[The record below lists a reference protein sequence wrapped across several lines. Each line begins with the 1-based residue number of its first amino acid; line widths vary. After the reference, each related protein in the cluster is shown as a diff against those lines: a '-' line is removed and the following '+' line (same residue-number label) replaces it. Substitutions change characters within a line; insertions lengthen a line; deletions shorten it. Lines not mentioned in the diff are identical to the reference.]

1 LLKPSSSESVLWL
14 GEGHPPALLA
24 AHLLEYGLTL
34 VREPRAFDPQFDG
47 VLPAR
52 RIAVLDELAPRAT
65 GRLSLG
71 GRRIALV
78 HPDPHSAEALSL
90 SLTARGAQVVA
101 LSHQR
106 ESFQRAEQLDP
117 DIVLIEPD
125 HFYGEC
131 WSIVEALWEH
141 PRLRWASLL
150 LIHPESLGFGG
161 VSVPDVRLLCAG
173 IQSLS
178 IDVDRLE
185 EPMRNEPSFD
195 LHLDRLGPARTLR
208 LLVESERSLRAEFW
222 TPEATIDID
231 VAKEL
236 VIGARGVRHTEPPQR
251 VHGPAALAILL
262 ELEQGVV
269 SVREVSHPAVANVMA
284 PFDAALH
291 FAGEAAVQA
300 ETELP
305 TRPQLVD
312 QPFDDIPTR
321 QWDEPL
327 PQLADE
333 ASHSSF
339 ETLDVTVAN
348 EPSPVAAISAPVHMS
363 SLEPSGDYKTDPRAP
378 VDTAPFRAQQKLWR
392 AITGGAAGVAAALL
406 LGWALWPSSEREPPL
421 SMREADRAPQ
431 AAAAAAAPHPEP
443 AVHGP
448 SASTPRLESSAQVQP
463 PAPAPAIEAPQTEAS
478 DDDEVD
484 EEPPAGSMRAKALRA
499 NALAE
504 NGNYLRSHGFLTE
517 ARGKYVE
524 ALELYSE
531 CPRALAGM
539 AKLSIA
545 QGQAE
550 QAVDY
555 AVQLVGLRPGQGAY
569 HLLLGD
575 AYKAAGITDKAR
587 TAWRVAARLGNAK
600 ARSRLGD

>member
-14 GEGHPPALLA
+14 GEGHAPALLA
-24 AHLLEYGLTL
+24 AHLREHGLAL
-34 VREPRAFDPQFDG
+34 VNEPRAFDSQFDG

-52 RIAVLDELAPRAT
+52 RIALLDELALRVT

-125 HFYGEC
+125 HFYGDC
-131 WSIVEALWEH
+131 WSIVAAIWDH
-141 PRLRWASLL
+141 PRLRWATLL
-150 LIHPESLGFGG
+150 QIRPESLGFGG
-161 VSVPDVRLLCAG
+161 VSVPDVRLLCAA
-173 IQSLS
+173 IQNLS
-178 IDVDRLE
+178 IDVDRLA
-185 EPMRNEPSFD
+185 EPLRHEPSFD
-195 LHLDRLGPARTLR
+195 VHLDRLGPARTLR

-222 TPEATIDID
+222 TPEATIDVD

-251 VHGPAALAILL
+251 VHGPAALAVLL

-269 SVREVSHPAVANVMA
+269 SVHEVSHPAVANVMA

-291 FAGEAAVQA
+291 FAGETGAQQD
-300 ETELP
+300 TELP
-305 TRPQLVD
+305 TRPQPLD

-321 QWDEPL
+321 QWEEP

-339 ETLDVTVAN
+339 ETLDITVAN
-348 EPSPVAAISAPVHMS
+348 EPSPVAPISAPVHMS
-363 SLEPSGDYKTDPRAP
+363 SLDPDNDFQTRPRVA
-378 VDTAPFRAQQKLWR
+378 VDSAPFRVHQQRLWGS
-392 AITGGAAGVAAALL
+392 IIGGAAGVAAALL
-406 LGWALWPSSEREPPL
+406 LTWAVWPSGEREPAL

-431 AAAAAAAPHPEP
+431 PAAASAPEPEP
-443 AVHGP
+443 AVPP
-448 SASTPRLESSAQVQP
+448 SASTPRLESSTPAASAPTPAAGDP
-463 PAPAPAIEAPQTEAS
+463 PEEEA
-478 DDDEVD
+478 DDDEPVD
-484 EEPPAGSMRAKALRA
+484 EEPPTGSLRAKALRA
-499 NALAE
+499 NAVAE
-504 NGNYLRSHGFLTE
+504 NGNYLRTHGFYTE
-517 ARGKYVE
+517 ARGKYLE
-524 ALELYSE
+524 ALELYAD
-531 CPRALAGM
+531 CPRALAGL
-539 AKLSIA
+539 AKLAIM
-545 QGQAE
+545 QREGE
-550 QAVDY
+550 QAVKH
-555 AVQLVGLRPGQGAY
+555 AEQLVGLRPGQGAY

-575 AYKAAGITDKAR
+575 AYKAADLPDKAR
-587 TAWRVAARLGNAK
+587 AAWRVAARLGNTK
-600 ARSRLGD
+600 ARTRLGD